1 MSALQGGHPNMQSGR
16 LFEVSLDD
24 LVEAV
29 YVAPTAPIWFR
40 DLVVAITSKYGFAH
54 KPIIRSS
61 LDADPVY

>member
-1 MSALQGGHPNMQSGR
+1 MQSGR

-29 YVAPTAPIWFR
+29 YVAPTAPTWFYN
-40 DLVVAITSKYGFAH
+40 LVVAITSKYGFAH

-61 LDADPVY
+61 LEIDPV